1 LLRATTTFCFKKC
14 KFAETLVAKSDA
26 FLFYKMRTII
36 EVPFAAIFAILAA
49 VLMGDKRRASIVY
62 NGNNYTLLRPPLH
75 AALSPQRTD
84 SLLAQLVLLALP
96 RVSLVS

>member
-1 LLRATTTFCFKKC
+1 VTATLFYPYCCGRLQPFVLRSPTRR

-62 NGNNYTLLRPPLH
+62 NEDNYTLLRHALH

-84 SLLAQLVLLALP
+84 
-96 RVSLVS
+96 